1 MAKSFFQ
8 PKKIVRYANNRQL
21 IEGGLAGQSTPP
33 RQVSATRSVPKVDSI
48 PTDASNVGS
57 SDTPVDFGSSTS
69 DSTPPPPVVV
79 GETRAFSFDGATE
92 LTGSFPTAGGIK
104 LKKGIVYAT
113 VNPGW
118 SSEETGSF
126 TLYSVSNPSDA
137 NDYRRHITFERT
149 SGSNGYEDRFIFEL
163 SSGSKSEKFIWPN
176 PLSPNFYSGS
186 STVGSGIFFQF
197 GFDNHYHFGVKVK
210 NLAYNHS
217 TTPGVIERYRTDPGS
232 VIALAIADQVL
243 SNGDYKISIGGQA
256 SGSSS
261 YFKGEILNFAISKG
275 NSLHYSD
282 YLPLAVDDGKKPQL
296 IYRFEGNVSASKG
309 DHSLDVVGTE
319 TFVSASI

>member
-1 MAKSFFQ
+1 MAKSFFE
-8 PKKIVRYANNRQL
+8 PKKIVRYANNQQL

-33 RQVSATRSVPKVDSI
+33 RQVSATRSVPKTQAI
-48 PTDASNVGS
+48 PAEAQQVSAPA
-57 SDTPVDFGSSTS
+57 PVPPSLPAP
-69 DSTPPPPVVV
+69 STPPPPVIV
-79 GETRAFSFDGATE
+79 GETRAFSFDGSTE
-92 LTGSFPTAGGIK
+92 LTGSFPTAGGVK
-104 LKKGIVYAT
+104 LKRGIIYAT

-149 SGSNGYEDRFIFEL
+149 SGSNGYEDRFILEL
-163 SSGSKSEKFIWPN
+163 SSGSNYDKSTWVN

-186 STVGSGIFFQF
+186 STVGSGVFFQF
-197 GFDNHYHFGVKVK
+197 GFNGGFHGSIKVK
-210 NLAYNHS
+210 NDWFGINGN
-217 TTPGVIERYRTDPGS
+217 PNVERDRNDINNS
-232 VIALAIADQVL
+232 IAIIAADQDL
-243 SNGDYKISIGGQA
+243 STGDYALSVGGQA

-275 NSLHYSD
+275 NSEYYSD
-282 YLPLAVDDGKKPQL
+282 HLPLAVNDGLKPQL
-296 IYRFEGNVSASKG
+296 IYRFEGTTVATKG

-319 TFVSASI
+319 TYVSSSI